1 MEFLIEHPWAWIP
14 AIFLARV
21 ADVSVGT
28 FRSIMTFRGHRVLA
42 PAIGFV
48 EVLIW
53 LFAAATV
60 LRNLDHWYLA
70 IAYAGGFAAGNYLGI
85 RLEAFMGIGSELVR
99 IISFDP
105 GRSLARRLRESG
117 YDPIEL
123 YGAAGERPA
132 EVILVIEKRKRI
144 ARLLELIRREEPKA
158 IYTISDVK
166 SVYEGGEP
174 PATQS
179 GEASG
184 WRARGKRK

>member
-1 MEFLIEHPWAWIP
+1 MELLVAHPWLWVP
-14 AIFLARV
+14 AIFFARV
-21 ADVSVGT
+21 LDVSVGT

-60 LRNLDHWYLA
+60 LRNLNHWYLA

-85 RLEAFMGIGSELVR
+85 RLESFMGIGSELVR
-99 IISFDP
+99 VISFDP
-105 GRSLARRLRESG
+105 GRNLARRLRERG

-123 YGAAGERPA
+123 FGAAGERPA

-144 ARLLELIRREEPKA
+144 AGLLELIRREDPKA

-166 SVYEGGEP
+166 NVYEGSDRP
-174 PATQS
+174 QAQAAP
-179 GEASG
+179 
-184 WRARGKRK
+184 KRK

>member
-1 MEFLIEHPWAWIP
+1 MEFLSAYPWALVP

-21 ADVSVGT
+21 LDVSLGT
-28 FRSIMTFRGHRVLA
+28 WRSIMTFRGHRVLA
-42 PAIGFV
+42 PTIGFL

-53 LFAAATV
+53 LFAAGAV
-60 LRNLDHWYLA
+60 LQNLTQWYLTL
-70 IAYAGGFAAGNYLGI
+70 AYAGGFAAGNYFGI
-85 RLEAFMGIGSELVR
+85 RLESFMGIGSELVR
-99 IISFDP
+99 VISFDP
-105 GRSLARRLRESG
+105 GRNLARRLRKAG

-144 ARLLELIRREEPKA
+144 ERLLELVRREDPKA
-158 IYTISDVK
+158 IYTISDVR
-166 SVYEGGEP
+166 SVYEGEL
-174 PATQS
+174 PAPQS